1 MDNKGFIVEQTV
13 MAANKNIE
21 EVKAVIEGKQRYR
34 ISLEYCKTPSDVV

>member
-21 EVKAVIEGKQRYR
+21 EVKAVIEGEATVPDIALVYNYHWQ
-34 ISLEYCKTPSDVV
+34 

>member
-21 EVKAVIEGKQRYR
+21 EVKNL
-34 ISLEYCKTPSDVV
+34 ISGLYKNKKM